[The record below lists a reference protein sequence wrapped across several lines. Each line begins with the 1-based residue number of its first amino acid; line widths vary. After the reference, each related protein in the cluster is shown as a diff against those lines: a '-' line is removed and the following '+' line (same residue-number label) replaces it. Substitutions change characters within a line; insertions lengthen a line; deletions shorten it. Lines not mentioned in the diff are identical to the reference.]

1 MFNSSEVKEM
11 ISACN
16 AKGYS
21 VGMRDVAYVMLK
33 KQVNDAT
40 LVYKMLFGRDNNFN
54 VMEAEIYD
62 KSEAMTEL
70 SSIFDEMF
78 SAHSVSNAESNISF
92 EENKAEIIRLI
103 KRTKEAL
110 ASGEIDAKDALKIE
124 SDLRVKLNDKFNVQ
138 SEEREQVIYV
148 TQKYNDT
155 CPYCS
160 HEIARRPLSKE
171 EAMEMY
177 KLTEKK

>member
-160 HEIARRPLSKE
+160 QEIARRPLSKE

-177 KLTEKK
+177 NLTEKK